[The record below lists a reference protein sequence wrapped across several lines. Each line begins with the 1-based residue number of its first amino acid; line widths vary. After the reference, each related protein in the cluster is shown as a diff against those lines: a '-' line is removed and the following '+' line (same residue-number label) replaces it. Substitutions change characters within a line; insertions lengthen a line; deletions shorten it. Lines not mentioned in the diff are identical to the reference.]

1 MHYIH
6 VYNHEDGRTRLEDC
20 ETSFAMATFAPPA
33 PPLDVSTAETV
44 RELML
49 IRFPAGWTDP
59 AHPAPARQWMFV
71 LSGQGE
77 STVGNETRPW
87 GPGDVFFLEDTS
99 GPGHGTSVTQ
109 DTVMAVV
116 RC

>member
-1 MHYIH
+1 MNYVH
-6 VYNHEDGRTRLEDC
+6 VYDDANGQARLEDC
-20 ETSFAMATFAPPA
+20 EISFANTPFAPPA
-33 PPLDVSTAETV
+33 PPLDVSQAV
-44 RELML
+44 GVSQLL
-49 IRFPAGWTDP
+49 FIRFPAGWSDA

-77 STVGNETRPW
+77 STVDGKTRAW
-87 GPGDVFFLEDTS
+87 GPGSVFFLEDTS
-99 GPGHGTSVTQ
+99 GPGHGTFVTH